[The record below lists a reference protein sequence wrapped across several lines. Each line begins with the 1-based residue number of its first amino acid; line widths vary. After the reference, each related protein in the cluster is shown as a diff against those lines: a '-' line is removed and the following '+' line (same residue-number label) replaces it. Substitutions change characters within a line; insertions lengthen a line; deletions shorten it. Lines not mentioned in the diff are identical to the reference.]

1 MLRLPTLLASALSLV
16 LALAFAGS
24 AAAQTNNV
32 TSLYGTWTS
41 GTGAVV
47 TGPGFADPMNNDRPF
62 IYPANTGIAYSFT
75 DDGYFETA
83 QYRFQGNAS
92 HPGCPTAVIFWQHGT
107 YQLHANG
114 SLTMSPAPFADD
126 GRLQTQ
132 NPCTPT
138 TSILTYYNEWE
149 MWDKWE
155 INIDTNHQAYS
166 IRAQNYNGKVPR
178 LFLTTRPPSMLP
190 TTSLTAI
197 FTNSSASA

>member
-1 MLRLPTLLASALSLV
+1 MCKISRGEILT
-16 LALAFAGS
+16 
-24 AAAQTNNV
+24 
-32 TSLYGTWTS
+32 
-41 GTGAVV
+41 
-47 TGPGFADPMNNDRPF
+47 
-62 IYPANTGIAYSFT
+62 PAPS
-75 DDGYFETA
+75 
-83 QYRFQGNAS
+83 Q
-92 HPGCPTAVIFWQHGT
+92 

-178 LFLTTRPPSMLP
+178 CARGYSPG
-190 TTSLTAI
+190 SLLLKEWLRFCCLHAGC
-197 FTNSSASA
+197 S